1 MAATQVIEDDH
12 LVPCLQQF
20 PGNHAAD
27 ITRSP
32 GNQNPHW
39 LLALSSQVACPATSS
54 SPFLGRPAN
63 PIGSGADVNLRLAA
77 ARLHSLRPTSA
88 STQSALSELPLPS
101 IVAIF

>member
-39 LLALSSQVACPATSS
+39 LLALSSQA
-54 SPFLGRPAN
+54 
-63 PIGSGADVNLRLAA
+63 GSGEDVNPRFSA
-77 ARLHSLRPTSA
+77 ARAFVAFWHP
-88 STQSALSELPLPS
+88 PLPRTRGSRHFPLQS
-101 IVAIF
+101 IDAVFENWISLIHAARAR